1 MGLLDKVKAQA
12 EQVAAKAQQG
22 VSQGQAKIE
31 EMQAKKQGDALL
43 RDLGAAYFAQQRSG
57 GSAEAVSQALAKVD
71 AHVAE
76 HGAVDT
82 APAMPTQSTSTPGE
96 TGATGASYN
105 LDDM

>member
-31 EMQAKKQGDALL
+31 EMQVKKQSDALL

-57 GSAEAVSQALAKVD
+57 GSAEAVTDALAKVD
-71 AHVAE
+71 AHIAA

-82 APAMPTQSTSTPGE
+82 AATTPTQSSSSPGE
-96 TGATGASYN
+96 TGASGASYN

>member
-12 EQVAAKAQQG
+12 EQVASKAQQG
-22 VSQGQAKIE
+22 VSQGQAKLDA
-31 EMQAKKQGDALL
+31 MQTKKQGDALL
-43 RDLGAAYFAQQRSG
+43 RELGAAYFAQQRSG
-57 GSAEAVSQALAKVD
+57 GSAEATAAALAKVD

-82 APAMPTQSTSTPGE
+82 TPVVPTQSPAPGDP
-96 TGATGASYN
+96 GADGASYN